1 MQRKEGIIAKRDP
14 EPRVNRRIRK
24 SPVRLI
30 EADGSQVGIVP
41 LEEARKRAQDAGLD
55 MVEVGPMA
63 DPPVVRIMDWGRTK
77 FEKEKRAK
85 ESKKKAAVIEVKEVK
100 FRPTIDDHDFDIKA
114 NRARRFLE
122 KGKKVKITVFFRLR
136 QLRRPELGIKILDTL
151 TEKLQDVAV
160 VESRTRLE
168 GRQMVM
174 MLSPEA
180 PK

>member
-1 MQRKEGIIAKRDP
+1 
-14 EPRVNRRIRK
+14 
-24 SPVRLI
+24 
-30 EADGSQVGIVP
+30 
-41 LEEARKRAQDAGLD
+41 
-55 MVEVGPMA
+55 MA

-85 ESKKKAAVIEVKEVK
+85 ESKKKAAVIDIKEVK
-100 FRPTIDDHDFDIKA
+100 FRPTIDEHDFGIKA

-136 QLRRPELGIKILDTL
+136 QLRRPELGKKILDNL
-151 TEKLQDVAV
+151 TEQLKDCAV